1 MKIFYSIGVF
11 TAAGW
16 RPVSICA
23 MAEQISP
30 KMARVVS
37 VETID
42 GKIPS
47 QYMSRSGSK
56 RQKYDGA
63 YFAAREIGKRKR
75 ISDCVVRGDS
85 CC

>member
-11 TAAGW
+11 TPAGW

-23 MAEQISP
+23 MVECISP
-30 KMARVVS
+30 KMARVIS

-42 GKIPS
+42 GKAPS
-47 QYMSRSGSK
+47 HYMSRTGSK

-75 ISDCVVRGDS
+75 LSDCVVFGES
-85 CC
+85 C